1 MARTFKITEEQYR
14 MAMNE
19 GVELSVTPKAGESDP
34 EAFRRTAEEAQ
45 NSGLNTKNGVTLK
58 KAANK
63 NGMTVT
69 QTTESKVV
77 SRDKMNEGRL
87 NELKKNSKVYSVSDF
102 MNIVTK
108 K

>member
-14 MAMNE
+14 TAITE
-19 GVELSVTPKAGESDP
+19 GVELTVTPKAGESDP
-34 EAFRRTAEEAQ
+34 EAFKRTAMDAQ
-45 NSGLNTKNGVTLK
+45 NSGLNMKGGVTLK
-58 KAANK
+58 KDADK
-63 NGMTVT
+63 SGMIS

-77 SRDKMNEGRL
+77 SRDKMNESRL
-87 NELKKNSKVYSVSDF
+87 NELKRNSKVYSVADF